1 MKCYYCENKKAEPSA
16 PSDSESTLKSGLSQ
30 IYLKGDLLPQR
41 ERPMRVLLTWLLDLC
56 QKKQWSSKP
65 SRQWSQPASFPTSS
79 ELPPYSLWT
88 TETGELFPKLKIP
101 MQLSW
106 ESRWSLP
113 KPGNYTWAHSAETDS
128 FLRLGLLLTPPPR
141 YIPTFSFW
149 PPFPLQPPRPG
160 HWSHL
165 GMTGPVGP
173 GRDLFG
179 VIRPQA
185 LGLLRWLALKT
196 YAASSRWR
204 DPKIGLRPSQ
214 GDQLLGMELG
224 TPQVAGSRE

>member
-1 MKCYYCENKKAEPSA
+1 MLLLWKQKSRAFSSFRQWKHFEKWAESDLSGGRSATSKGKANEGSA
-16 PSDSESTLKSGLSQ
+16 HVALRF
-30 IYLKGDLLPQR
+30 LP
-41 ERPMRVLLTWLLDLC
+41 
-56 QKKQWSSKP
+56 KKQWSSKP
-65 SRQWSQPASFPTSS
+65 SRQWGQPATFPTSS

-106 ESRWSLP
+106 ESRWSFP
-113 KPGNYTWAHSAETDS
+113 KPGNYTWAHSADS

-141 YIPTFSFW
+141 YIPTFSSW

-160 HWSHL
+160 HCSHL

-204 DPKIGLRPSQ
+204 DPKIGLRPPQ